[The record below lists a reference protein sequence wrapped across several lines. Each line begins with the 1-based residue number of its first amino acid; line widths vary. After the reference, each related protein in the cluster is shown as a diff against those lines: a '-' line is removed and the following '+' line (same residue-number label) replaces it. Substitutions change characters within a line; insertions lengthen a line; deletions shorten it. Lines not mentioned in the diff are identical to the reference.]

1 MDELLDYSVT
11 QLTQAMNTLP
21 NMYQRVGTANIFG
34 AQPLTTNSVRIENQN
49 GTLALVPTTP
59 WGGVAPKNTMGKRA
73 SRTFTI
79 PHMPLED
86 LVLASEVMGVRAF
99 GTQNQLETVAGRIN
113 DKLQT
118 MKNKIDMTIEFRKV
132 GALQGLLL
140 DIDPATGNV
149 VTLENYFDAF
159 GVTKKTVN
167 FGLSN
172 TATDVRAKCMEVV
185 RWIEDNLLGE
195 ASTGVHALVSPEFFD
210 ALINHK
216 SVKEAFL
223 NWTGAQN
230 QLGGDLRKGFTWGGI
245 TFEEYNPKVGNTR
258 FIAANS
264 GTAYPEGTQST
275 FANYLAPADFAET
288 VNTVALPYYARQQNK
303 DFNRGIDL
311 HVQAN
316 QMPIVQKPGVIVEL
330 IAG

>member
-11 QLTQAMNTLP
+11 QLTAAMNALP
-21 NMYQRVGTANIFG
+21 NMYQRVGTANIFTSR
-34 AQPLTTNSVRIENQN
+34 PLTVNTVKIESEN
-49 GTLALVPTTP
+49 GVLALVPTTP
-59 WGGVAPKNTMGKRA
+59 WGGVAPQNSMGKRTQQ
-73 SRTFTI
+73 TFTI
-79 PHMPLED
+79 PHTPLED
-86 LVLASEVMGVRAF
+86 TVLAAEVMGVRAF

-118 MKNKIDMTIEFRKV
+118 MKNKIDMTMEFRKV

-140 DIDPATGNV
+140 DVDPATGNIS
-149 VTLENYFDAF
+149 TISNYFDAF
-159 GVTKKTVN
+159 GTTKKSIN

-195 ASTGVHALVSPEFFD
+195 ASTGVRALVSPEFFD

-245 TFEEYNPKVGNTR
+245 TFEEYNPKVGSTR
-258 FIAANS
+258 FIQASN
-264 GTAYPEGTQST
+264 GTAFPEGTMNV

-288 VNTVALPYYARQQNK
+288 VNTLALPYYARQQNK

-316 QMPIVQKPGVIVEL
+316 QMPIVQKPNVIVEL